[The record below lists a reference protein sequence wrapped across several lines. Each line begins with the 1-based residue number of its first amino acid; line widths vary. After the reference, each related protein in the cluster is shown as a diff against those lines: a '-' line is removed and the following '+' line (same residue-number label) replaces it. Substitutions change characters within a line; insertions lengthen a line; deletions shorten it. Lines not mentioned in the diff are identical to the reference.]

1 LQDWINAVHLLRA
14 PLRTK
19 KTQPGSI
26 PSTHPEDRKKT
37 CVKNVFLSQDGR
49 LQMVNTVFS
58 SLPTY
63 YMCTLKLPK
72 MVIKHIDKFRRH
84 CLWRGADI
92 NAKKPPQVAWKTVC
106 KPKAQGGLGVINL
119 ELQNKALLMKNL
131 HKFYN
136 KADTLWVNIIW
147 ANHYS
152 NSLLEL

>member
-1 LQDWINAVHLLRA
+1 
-14 PLRTK
+14 
-19 KTQPGSI
+19 
-26 PSTHPEDRKKT
+26 
-37 CVKNVFLSQDGR
+37 
-49 LQMVNTVFS
+49 MVNAVFS

-72 MVIKHIDKFRRH
+72 TVIKHIDKFRRH

-92 NAKKPPQVAWKTVC
+92 TAKKPPQVKQSANQKLR
-106 KPKAQGGLGVINL
+106 GLGVINL

-136 KADTLWVNIIW
+136 KADTPWVNIIW

-152 NSLLEL
+152 NSLPSDKLVGSFWWRDILKVQ